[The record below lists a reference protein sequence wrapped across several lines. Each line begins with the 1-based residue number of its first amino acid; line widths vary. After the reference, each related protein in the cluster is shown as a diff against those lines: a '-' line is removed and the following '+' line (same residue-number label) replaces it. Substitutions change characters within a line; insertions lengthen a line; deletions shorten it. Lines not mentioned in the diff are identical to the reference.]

1 MALSVSVPFF
11 SCCVNC
17 VKTTF
22 FSDELGPMLDT
33 LDLLYIGMAPFKL
46 VFTLFVFSIVTE
58 AGFGADIGMEKFFNI
73 KCRYSG
79 KYIYSICRI
88 IRSLKVC

>member
-58 AGFGADIGMEKFFNI
+58 AGFGADIGMEKFLI
-73 KCRYSG
+73 LSAG
-79 KYIYSICRI
+79 IVVSIYTVYAGLSE
-88 IRSLKVC
+88 V